1 MWFSEECAVIY
12 DMNSQCVSVALLQC
26 CSSKI
31 GGGWS
36 KINAILIYIYL
47 YIYKYRG
54 ILGMWGMSLENC
66 NTATPQ
72 QIIGKTKAGKT
83 YLRKT
88 KKSREIIRKPQ
99 PIFITFAVSN

>member
-1 MWFSEECAVIY
+1 
-12 DMNSQCVSVALLQC
+12 
-26 CSSKI
+26 
-31 GGGWS
+31 
-36 KINAILIYIYL
+36 
-47 YIYKYRG
+47 
-54 ILGMWGMSLENC
+54 MWGMSLENC

-72 QIIGKTKAGKT
+72 QFIGKTKAGKT